1 MNKKF
6 KLNRIRPVL
15 EKGIYNQ
22 FGIKVNIN
30 KQSYILLCII
40 VFFLFFIY
48 LSIPS
53 LYNFDKLKPVLKKEI
68 YNQFGLEMDINNINY
83 YIFPS
88 PRLKLINTEIYNFTE
103 KREVLSSKNEI
114 VIPINIFN
122 LIGIDNIK
130 FISFKINNISF
141 NLNTSDI
148 TSLKNFYFKIQ
159 NFKKLIIKNGM
170 VSIKNNDN
178 VISIIKIKNL
188 IINPKDKSRTNK
200 LVVNSNIFN
209 LDVNF
214 IHEKSFNT
222 NKESNL
228 QIFIPKLGVQI
239 KTNILDKNIKGNT
252 IIKFPKNKIEF
263 EHEFIDNII
272 KLNRSKINLE
282 YFNGD
287 IFGTISFDPF
297 NFEINFDL
305 ENFYFSKLTSSQLI
319 KAFKF
324 NNILPINNKING
336 NLNFNIKNFKTK
348 SNFISSG
355 KINLEFHNRE
365 INIDKFNLLI
375 KDIGYIDIDGH
386 FVKQKKKN
394 HFLFDTKIK
403 IQDQKLLYSRLT
415 IPKKK
420 RINKIDLNIKS
431 LFDFNT
437 NELIIKEFRNVNNF
451 SDEFIFDLNK
461 QINNFIFNKSIN
473 EIFNYFNL
481 RLFINDIIK

>member
-30 KQSYILLCII
+30 KQSYILLCIT

-130 FISFKINNISF
+130 FISFIINNISF

-148 TSLKNFYFKIQ
+148 TNLKNFYFKIQ

-214 IHEKSFNT
+214 IHEKNFNT

-263 EHEFIDNII
+263 KHEFIDNII

-287 IFGTISFDPF
+287 IFGSISFDPF

-324 NNILPINNKING
+324 TNILPINNKING

-355 KINLEFHNRE
+355 KIDLEFHNRE

-375 KDIGYIDIDGH
+375 KDIGYIDIEGH

-394 HFLFDTKIK
+394 HFLFDTEIK

>member
-15 EKGIYNQ
+15 EKEIYNQ

-30 KQSYILLCII
+30 KQSYILLCIT

-88 PRLKLINTEIYNFTE
+88 PRLKLINTEIYNFSE
-103 KREVLSSKNEI
+103 KKEVLSSKNEI

-130 FISFKINNISF
+130 FISFIINNISF

-148 TSLKNFYFKIQ
+148 TNLKNFYFKIQ

-252 IIKFPKNKIEF
+252 IIKFPKNKIEL

-287 IFGTISFDPF
+287 IFGTVSFDPF

-305 ENFYFSKLTSSQLI
+305 ENLYFSKLISSQLI

-355 KINLEFHNRE
+355 KIDLEFHNRE

-375 KDIGYIDIDGH
+375 KDIGYIDIEGH
-386 FVKQKKKN
+386 FVKQKKKII
-394 HFLFDTKIK
+394 FYL
-403 IQDQKLLYSRLT
+403 IQK
-415 IPKKK
+415 
-420 RINKIDLNIKS
+420 
-431 LFDFNT
+431 
-437 NELIIKEFRNVNNF
+437 
-451 SDEFIFDLNK
+451 
-461 QINNFIFNKSIN
+461 
-473 EIFNYFNL
+473 
-481 RLFINDIIK
+481 

>member
-1 MNKKF
+1 MN
-6 KLNRIRPVL
+6 
-15 EKGIYNQ
+15 
-22 FGIKVNIN
+22 
-30 KQSYILLCII
+30 
-40 VFFLFFIY
+40 
-48 LSIPS
+48 
-53 LYNFDKLKPVLKKEI
+53 
-68 YNQFGLEMDINNINY
+68 INNINY

-130 FISFKINNISF
+130 FISFIINNISF

-148 TSLKNFYFKIQ
+148 TNFKNFYFKIQ
-159 NFKKLIIKNGM
+159 NFKKLIIKNST

-188 IINPKDKSRTNK
+188 IINPKNKSRTNK

-214 IHEKSFNT
+214 ILEKSFNT

-287 IFGTISFDPF
+287 IFGTVSFDPF
-297 NFEINFDL
+297 N
-305 ENFYFSKLTSSQLI
+305 
-319 KAFKF
+319 
-324 NNILPINNKING
+324 
-336 NLNFNIKNFKTK
+336 
-348 SNFISSG
+348 
-355 KINLEFHNRE
+355 
-365 INIDKFNLLI
+365 
-375 KDIGYIDIDGH
+375 
-386 FVKQKKKN
+386 
-394 HFLFDTKIK
+394 
-403 IQDQKLLYSRLT
+403 
-415 IPKKK
+415 
-420 RINKIDLNIKS
+420 
-431 LFDFNT
+431 
-437 NELIIKEFRNVNNF
+437 
-451 SDEFIFDLNK
+451 
-461 QINNFIFNKSIN
+461 
-473 EIFNYFNL
+473 
-481 RLFINDIIK
+481 

>member
-15 EKGIYNQ
+15 KKEIYNQ

-30 KQSYILLCII
+30 KQSYILLCIT
-40 VFFLFFIY
+40 VFFLFYIY

-88 PRLKLINTEIYNFTE
+88 PRLKLINTGIYNFTE

-114 VIPINIFN
+114 VIPINVFN

-130 FISFKINNISF
+130 FISFIINNISF

-148 TSLKNFYFKIQ
+148 ANLKNFYFKMQ

-178 VISIIKIKNL
+178 VISIVKIKNL
-188 IINPKDKSRTNK
+188 IINPKDKSRINK
-200 LVVNSNIFN
+200 LVVNSNIFDF
-209 LDVNF
+209 DVNF
-214 IHEKSFNT
+214 IHEKNFNT
-222 NKESNL
+222 NKTSNL
-228 QIFIPKLGVQI
+228 QIFIPKLGIQI

-252 IIKFPKNKIEF
+252 IVKFPKNKIEF
-263 EHEFIDNII
+263 KHEFIDNII
-272 KLNRSKINLE
+272 KLNRSKINLR

-287 IFGTISFDPF
+287 IFGTVGLDPF

-305 ENFYFSKLTSSQLI
+305 ENLYFSKLISSKLI
-319 KAFKF
+319 KVFKF

-355 KINLEFHNRE
+355 KIDLEFRNRK

-375 KDIGYIDIDGH
+375 KDIGYIDIKGH
-386 FVKQKKKN
+386 FVKQKKK
-394 HFLFDTKIK
+394 
-403 IQDQKLLYSRLT
+403 
-415 IPKKK
+415 KK
-420 RINKIDLNIKS
+420 S
-431 LFDFNT
+431 F
-437 NELIIKEFRNVNNF
+437 
-451 SDEFIFDLNK
+451 FI
-461 QINNFIFNKSIN
+461 
-473 EIFNYFNL
+473 
-481 RLFINDIIK
+481 